1 MTREGISVENKQ
13 VFLAHV
19 QRRLSELPQPVR
31 VLEAG
36 FGVGGVTEQV
46 IAMLGPD
53 DSYIGVDLSDE
64 CAQMVRELLDASPH
78 PDRSRL
84 VVGDMCAMTEIAD
97 DSVGLVIS
105 DTAIN
110 LVHWRLP
117 QAFAE
122 FRRVLGPGGQLVL
135 RELQPADVSAE
146 TQRDAFYR
154 TMMAARLLT
163 GPPYLMVP
171 VPIVEALLRNA
182 GFDEVR
188 VEMTAGTDPDDLR
201 AEHFYPFGESG
212 FELSTT
218 LLQALSRE
226 CEELP
231 PGGAFSD
238 SYTVTAVAR
247 G

>member
-19 QRRLSELPQPVR
+19 RQRLADLRPPVD

-46 IAMLGPD
+46 LTMLGSTD
-53 DSYIGVDLSDE
+53 TYTGVDLNAE
-64 CAQMVRELLDASPH
+64 CAQMVQELIEASAHRE
-78 PDRSRL
+78 RCRL
-84 VVGDMCAMTEIAD
+84 VVGDMCTMAEVAD
-97 DSVGLVIS
+97 DSADVVIS

-122 FRRVLGPGGQLVL
+122 FRRVLRPGGQLVL
-135 RELQPADVSAE
+135 RELQPADVPAG

-154 TMMAARLLT
+154 TMMAARLLV
-163 GPPYLMVP
+163 GLPYLMVP
-171 VPIVEALLRNA
+171 ARVVEALLRNA
-182 GFDEVR
+182 GFDDIRIEL
-188 VEMTAGTDPDDLR
+188 TKGNDPKDLR
-201 AEHFYPFGESG
+201 AEHFYPFGESD
-212 FELSTT
+212 FTLSAT
-218 LLQALSRE
+218 LLEALSRE

-231 PGGAFSD
+231 SGGALSD
-238 SYTVTAVAR
+238 SYTVTAVAH
-247 G
+247 